1 MQLGE
6 TVMTAPAERR
16 EHWNAVYGQKAPN
29 QVSWFQQTPEPS
41 VGLIKRYAGPA
52 ASVIDVGGGASNLV
66 DGLLQA
72 GFHDLTVLDLSAA
85 ALDVAKQRLGPSGS
99 DVAWLVADATSWT
112 PTRTYEVWHDRA
124 ALHFLTEESQRQAYV
139 ERLTRALEVGGHAII
154 ATFALDGPE
163 KCSGLPVVRHDAA
176 SLSRLFGPSFDCLG
190 TQRHNHETPWQTA
203 QAFQFSVFRKVK

>member
-1 MQLGE
+1 M
-6 TVMTAPAERR
+6 MAAPERR
-16 EHWNAVYGQKAPN
+16 EHWDAVYGKKAPD
-29 QVSWFQQTPEPS
+29 QVSWFQATPEPS
-41 VGLIKRYAGPA
+41 LGLIKRHAGPA

-85 ALDVAKQRLGPSGS
+85 ALDVAKKRLGPSGS
-99 DVAWLVADATSWT
+99 DVTWLVADATIWT
-112 PTRTYEVWHDRA
+112 PTRTYDVWHDRA

-139 ERLTRALEVGGHAII
+139 ERLTRALDVGGHAII
-154 ATFALDGPE
+154 ATFAPDGPE

-176 SLSRLFGPSFDCLG
+176 SLSRILGPSFDCLS
-190 TQRHNHETPWQTA
+190 TQPHNHETPWQSP